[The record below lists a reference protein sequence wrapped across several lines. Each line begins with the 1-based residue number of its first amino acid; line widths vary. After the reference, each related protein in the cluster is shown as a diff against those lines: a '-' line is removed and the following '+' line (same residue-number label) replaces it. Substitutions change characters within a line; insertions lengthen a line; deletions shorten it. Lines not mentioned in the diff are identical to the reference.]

1 MTFVGIFHLLRDG
14 HTALFLA
21 LREGHEKVVDSI
33 LLQVG
38 ADHAAVDRNTILSV
52 KEYLLRD
59 GDTALIRTS
68 REGREKVVDLLL
80 QAGADHAFV
89 DK

>member
-21 LREGHEKVVDSI
+21 LREGHEKVVN
-33 LLQVG
+33 LLLRTG

-68 REGREKVVDLLL
+68 REGREKVVNLLL
-80 QAGADHAFV
+80 QAGTDHSVV
-89 DK
+89 DW